1 MISSLVSRSH
11 LLFVYLLFFE
21 EHAYVTFDLKD
32 FRFRSGD
39 TREHLQSR
47 SAGIVLVHRHG
58 ARRGQFFNRVLVAYS
73 EDAVAAFQVGTRV
86 DHIFLLP
93 VIALASG
100 LVTLVGM
107 FYGAKRRDLVR
118 RVIGYAMLQSVAI
131 AFVLGA
137 LFFVLA
143 PWFMNVFTN
152 SVVIADTGVG
162 YLRIGVFAYPF
173 IAVIMLTGRA
183 LQGMGQGTPV
193 LMLSFLRI
201 VLISGPLA
209 YVFRVRDGQAG
220 RVGVG
225 RDRDWRG
232 DHRCDRRSFG
242 FGARWRR
249 ATPSGFEWELPH
261 YDPET
266 ASCPKTQTNLRSARR
281 DVSD

>member
-1 MISSLVSRSH
+1 M
-11 LLFVYLLFFE
+11 
-21 EHAYVTFDLKD
+21 KD
-32 FRFRSGD
+32 FRFDPAILASIFKVGAPA
-39 TREHLQSR
+39 SF
-47 SAGIVLVHRHG
+47 SFIVMALVG
-58 ARRGQFFNRVLVAYS
+58 AVFNRVLVAYS

-209 YVFRVRDGQAG
+209 YVFVFEMGKPVEWVWGAIVIGVVITAVIAG
-220 RVGVG
+220 VWF
-225 RDRDWRG
+225 WR
-232 DHRCDRRSFG
+232 
-242 FGARWRR
+242 AL
-249 ATPSGFEWELPH
+249 AT
-261 YDPET
+261 
-266 ASCPKTQTNLRSARR
+266 
-281 DVSD
+281 SDAVWV

>member
-1 MISSLVSRSH
+1 
-11 LLFVYLLFFE
+11 
-21 EHAYVTFDLKD
+21 
-32 FRFRSGD
+32 
-39 TREHLQSR
+39 
-47 SAGIVLVHRHG
+47 
-58 ARRGQFFNRVLVAYS
+58 
-73 EDAVAAFQVGTRV
+73 
-86 DHIFLLP
+86 
-93 VIALASG
+93 
-100 LVTLVGM
+100 M

-209 YVFRVRDGQAG
+209 YVFVFEMGKPVEWVWGAIVIGVVITAVIAG
-220 RVGVG
+220 VWF
-225 RDRDWRG
+225 WR
-232 DHRCDRRSFG
+232 
-242 FGARWRR
+242 AL
-249 ATPSGFEWELPH
+249 AT
-261 YDPET
+261 
-266 ASCPKTQTNLRSARR
+266 
-281 DVSD
+281 SDAVWV